1 MYIDRELCNRCAE
14 CIKYCPVGAIQIDR
28 AEKRV
33 HIVLDDC
40 VECGVCK
47 RAAVCPTGALQQQ
60 ELVWPRTIRSNL
72 SDPLIVHKETRIP
85 GRGTE
90 EIKTNDVTG
99 RYRRGHVGIAVEM
112 GRPGTSTS
120 FVDVQTVASVL
131 ARLGVRFEPQNP
143 LTVLMADKTAGT
155 FPDEVLGERALSAII
170 EFDIRTAQL
179 PAVIDALQ
187 DAATQIDTL
196 FSLGMCSL
204 VEPDGTQPFLQ
215 VLRDAGIAVSHN
227 GKTNVGLGRPAFD
240 FGFERAEA
248 AQ

>member
-1 MYIDRELCNRCAE
+1 M
-14 CIKYCPVGAIQIDR
+14 KYCPVGAIQINR
-28 AEKRV
+28 VEKSV
-33 HIVLDDC
+33 HIVLDEC

-47 RAAVCPTGALQQQ
+47 RAAVCPTDALQQQ

-99 RYRRGHVGIAVEM
+99 RYKRGHVGIAVEM

-120 FVDVQTVASVL
+120 FVDVQTVAGAL

-143 LTVLMADKTAGT
+143 LTALMADKTAGT
-155 FPDEVLGERALSAII
+155 FPAEVLGERALSAII

-179 PAVIDALQ
+179 PAVIDALK
-187 DAATQIDTL
+187 AVATQIETL
-196 FSLGMCSL
+196 FSLGICSL
-204 VEPDGTQPFLQ
+204 VEPDGGQPFLHM
-215 VLRDAGIAVSHN
+215 LKSAGIPVSSN

-240 FGFERAEA
+240 FGFENLEA
-248 AQ
+248 VQ